1 MPHHAAPATKVSNAQ
16 NADFEKLRD
25 RHLSAMRS
33 GVAKRSIT
41 SHVRCMPEENVPI
54 GQLYSRIYLQPTE
67 TVRDSKRMRMRV
79 LRAIERHIP
88 SRRRDAGFGA
98 AVEGELGIEI
108 VSSGGY
114 SSPHVWWERLVRQ
127 ELSVSDLLNVMTM
140 LWRGVEGRDR
150 DNFRNNIT
158 RIFAEEAI
166 GFSIDEE
173 MGFHPAFDEEFERSR
188 RSIVRILNRERFRH
202 EADFVAMSEAAL
214 LANPLDGRAAIR
226 AVYDAAENLFKRI
239 TGRQNITNGHVRRE
253 LAAIALQDIPKDGKS
268 NVAVNKILNAFEDW
282 AAACHVYRH
291 APGEAG
297 TAQPTEAI
305 AILIVSQG
313 YGFVRWLAE
322 LSAAQSK

>member
-1 MPHHAAPATKVSNAQ
+1 MS
-16 NADFEKLRD
+16 D
-25 RHLSAMRS
+25 
-33 GVAKRSIT
+33 
-41 SHVRCMPEENVPI
+41 ENIPT

-67 TVRDSKRMRMRV
+67 TVRDGARMRMRV
-79 LRAIERHIP
+79 SRAIQQHIP
-88 SRRRDAGFGA
+88 RNRRDTGFGA

-108 VSSGGY
+108 VSSSAY
-114 SSPHVWWERLVRQ
+114 NTPYVSWERLVRQ
-127 ELSVSDLLNVMTM
+127 ELSISDLLNILTM
-140 LWRGVEGRDR
+140 LWRNVDGRGR
-150 DNFRNNIT
+150 DNFINNIT

-166 GFSIDEE
+166 GFSVDEE

-188 RSIVRILNRERFRH
+188 SSIVRILNVERFRH
-202 EADFVAMSEAAL
+202 EADFVALSETAL

-239 TGRQNITNGHVRRE
+239 TGKQNITNGHVRKE
-253 LAAIALQDIPKDGKS
+253 LAAVASQGIPQDGKS

-282 AAACHVYRH
+282 AAACHFYRH
-291 APGEAG
+291 APGEAE

-322 LSAAQSK
+322 LSAAQSE

>member
-1 MPHHAAPATKVSNAQ
+1 
-16 NADFEKLRD
+16 
-25 RHLSAMRS
+25 
-33 GVAKRSIT
+33 
-41 SHVRCMPEENVPI
+41 MPEENLPK

-67 TVRDSKRMRMRV
+67 TVRDSARMRMRV
-79 LRAIERHIP
+79 VRAIQKHIP
-88 SRRRDAGFGA
+88 ETRRDTRFGA
-98 AVEGELGIEI
+98 AVERELGIEI

-114 SSPHVWWERLVRQ
+114 SKPYVSWDRLVRQ
-127 ELSVSDLLNVMTM
+127 ELSVSDLLDVLTM
-140 LWRGVEGRDR
+140 LWRNSDSRGR

-166 GFSIDEE
+166 GFSVDEE

-188 RSIVRILNRERFRH
+188 SSIVRILNGERFRH
-202 EADFVAMSEAAL
+202 EADFIALSETAL

-239 TGRQNITNGHVRRE
+239 TGKQNITNGHVRQE
-253 LAAIALQDIPKDGKS
+253 LAAVALQSIPQDGKS
-268 NVAVNKILNAFEDW
+268 NVAVNIMLNAFEDW

-291 APGEAG
+291 APGEAE

-305 AILIVSQG
+305 AILMVSQG

-322 LSAAQSK
+322 LSASQSE